1 MIPIVQRMGMEAIN
15 PRMSR
20 IMPRTITP
28 IPPRSRSACLK
39 TASRRSW
46 ILAPFV
52 LATDLTVHL
61 FNGVLRFLH
70 ERVTL
75 ARLIAQFLDR
85 ATGSLRIILRM
96 PLVSSRALQESCR
109 FLARH
114 LLLNGLPAHCPTST
128 TAAQVVRR

>member
-1 MIPIVQRMGMEAIN
+1 MVQRTGIEAMN
-15 PRMSR
+15 PMMSR

-96 PLVSSRALQESCR
+96 PLVSSRMMTKSTPLSTCAFSGAESASAG
-109 FLARH
+109 LATI
-114 LLLNGLPAHCPTST
+114 GLKLA
-128 TAAQVVRR
+128 